1 MFELIKANKRR
12 SALLIA
18 SFVVL
23 LSLVGAAFGLLLG
36 AGPTGAIIALVFS
49 GAMAFASYWKADSIA
64 LAVSRAKPADPQQ
77 YQRLHNLVEG
87 LCIAAGLPKP
97 RVYIVDDPAP
107 NAFATG
113 RNPKHAAIAV
123 TTGLL
128 EKLNRVE
135 LEGVIAHELSH
146 VRNYDI
152 LVSTLAVTL
161 VGSIALLTNFGMRMM
176 WWNGGRVRRDG
187 DRDGGNPLALLG
199 LVLLIFA
206 PFIAKAMQA
215 AVSRR
220 RETLADVSACQMTRY
235 PPGLISA
242 LEKLRDDTTVTHSA
256 TTATAHLWIEQ
267 PMSGVGD
274 EGKFGRLNRMFDTHP
289 PLEERIALLR
299 EL

>member
-36 AGPTGAIIALVFS
+36 YGPYGAIFALVFS

-97 RVYIVDDPAP
+97 RVFVVEDPAP

-128 EKLNRVE
+128 EKMNRVE

-146 VRNYDI
+146 VRNYDTRFTL
-152 LVSTLAVTL
+152 LVAVL
-161 VGSIALLTNFGMRMM
+161 VGSIALLADFFLRFSF
-176 WWNGGRVRRDG
+176 WGGG
-187 DRDGGNPLALLG
+187 
-199 LVLLIFA
+199 
-206 PFIAKAMQA
+206 
-215 AVSRR
+215 SRR
-220 RETLADVSACQMTRY
+220 SRVVPA
-235 PPGLISA
+235 
-242 LEKLRDDTTVTHSA
+242 
-256 TTATAHLWIEQ
+256 
-267 PMSGVGD
+267 
-274 EGKFGRLNRMFDTHP
+274 
-289 PLEERIALLR
+289 
-299 EL
+299 

>member
-1 MFELIKANKRR
+1 MFEMIKANKRR
-12 SALLIA
+12 SALLIF

-23 LSLVGAAFGLLLG
+23 LSLVGAAFGLLFG

-49 GAMAFASYWKADSIA
+49 GAMAFVSYWKADTVA
-64 LAVSRAKPADPQQ
+64 LAVSRAHPADPQQ

-87 LCIAAGLPKP
+87 LCIAGGLPKP

-128 EKLNRVE
+128 EKMNRVE

-161 VGSIALLTNFGMRMM
+161 VGSIALLTNIGMRMM
-176 WWNGGRVRRDG
+176 WWNGGRVRREG
-187 DRDGGNPLALLG
+187 DRDGGNPLALVG

-206 PFIAKAMQA
+206 PIIAKLMQA

-220 RETLADVSACQMTRY
+220 RETLADVSAVQMTRY

-242 LEKLRDDTTVTHSA
+242 LEKLRDDSTVTHSA
-256 TTATAHLWIEQ
+256 TTATAHMWIEQ

-274 EGKFGRLNRMFDTHP
+274 AGRFGALNRMFDTHP
-289 PLEERIALLR
+289 PLDERIALLR